1 MIPVF
6 IGGNMSIDSNTLI
19 GIVDYSYFAQGENK
33 VLLEKLA
40 QEKRLVNLA
49 AESSP
54 RALVIT
60 TDKAYI
66 SAIAPLTL
74 KKRTDRMGKG
84 IYEFYSEIGRA
95 HV

>member
-6 IGGNMSIDSNTLI
+6 IGSNMSIASNTLV

-84 IYEFYSEIGRA
+84 IYEFYSVEES
-95 HV
+95 

>member
-6 IGGNMSIDSNTLI
+6 IGGNMSIDSNTLV

-74 KKRTDRMGKG
+74 KKRTDRRGKG
-84 IYEFYSEIGRA
+84 IYEFNSVEES
-95 HV
+95 

>member
-6 IGGNMSIDSNTLI
+6 IGGNMSIDSNTLV

-40 QEKRLVNLA
+40 QEKRLVYLA

-84 IYEFYSEIGRA
+84 IYEFNSVEES
-95 HV
+95 

>member
-6 IGGNMSIDSNTLI
+6 IGGNMSIDSNTLV
-19 GIVDYSYFAQGENK
+19 GVVDYSYFAQGENK

-84 IYEFYSEIGRA
+84 IYEFYSVEES
-95 HV
+95 

>member
-6 IGGNMSIDSNTLI
+6 IGGNVSIDSNTLI

-84 IYEFYSEIGRA
+84 IYEFYSVEES
-95 HV
+95 

>member
-6 IGGNMSIDSNTLI
+6 IGGNMSIDSNTLV
-19 GIVDYSYFAQGENK
+19 GIVDYSYFAQGKNK

-74 KKRTDRMGKG
+74 KKRTDRMGKV
-84 IYEFYSEIGRA
+84 IYEFYSVEES
-95 HV
+95 

>member
-6 IGGNMSIDSNTLI
+6 IGGNMSIDSNTLV

-33 VLLEKLA
+33 VLLEKLD

-84 IYEFYSEIGRA
+84 IYEFNSVEES
-95 HV
+95 

>member
-6 IGGNMSIDSNTLI
+6 IGGNMSIASNTLV

-33 VLLEKLA
+33 VLLKKLA

-84 IYEFYSEIGRA
+84 IYEFNSVEES
-95 HV
+95 

>member
-6 IGGNMSIDSNTLI
+6 IGGNMSIDSNTLV
-19 GIVDYSYFAQGENK
+19 GIVDNSYFAQGENK

-84 IYEFYSEIGRA
+84 IYEFYSVEES
-95 HV
+95 

>member
-6 IGGNMSIDSNTLI
+6 IGGNMSIDSNTLV

-66 SAIAPLTL
+66 SAITPLTL

-84 IYEFYSEIGRA
+84 IYEFYSVEES
-95 HV
+95 

>member
-6 IGGNMSIDSNTLI
+6 IGGNMSIDSNTLV

-49 AESSP
+49 AESIP

-84 IYEFYSEIGRA
+84 IYEFYSVEES
-95 HV
+95 

>member
-6 IGGNMSIDSNTLI
+6 IGGNMSIDSNTLVS
-19 GIVDYSYFAQGENK
+19 IVDYSYFAQGENK
-33 VLLEKLA
+33 VLLEKLT

-84 IYEFYSEIGRA
+84 IYEFNSVEES
-95 HV
+95 

>member
-6 IGGNMSIDSNTLI
+6 IGGNMSIDSNTLV

-60 TDKAYI
+60 TEKAYI

-84 IYEFYSEIGRA
+84 IYEFYSVEES
-95 HV
+95 

>member
-6 IGGNMSIDSNTLI
+6 IGGNMSIDSNTLV

-74 KKRTDRMGKG
+74 KKRTDRMGKE
-84 IYEFYSEIGRA
+84 IYEFYSVEES
-95 HV
+95 

>member
-6 IGGNMSIDSNTLI
+6 IGGNMSIDSNTLV

-74 KKRTDRMGKG
+74 KKRKDRMCKG
-84 IYEFYSEIGRA
+84 IYEFNSVEES
-95 HV
+95 

>member
-6 IGGNMSIDSNTLI
+6 IGGNMSIDSNTLVV
-19 GIVDYSYFAQGENK
+19 IVDYSYFAQGENK

-84 IYEFYSEIGRA
+84 IYEFNSVEES
-95 HV
+95 

>member
-6 IGGNMSIDSNTLI
+6 IGGNMSIDSNTLV

-33 VLLEKLA
+33 VLLERLA

-54 RALVIT
+54 RA
-60 TDKAYI
+60 
-66 SAIAPLTL
+66 
-74 KKRTDRMGKG
+74 
-84 IYEFYSEIGRA
+84 
-95 HV
+95 

>member
-6 IGGNMSIDSNTLI
+6 IGGNMSIDSNTLV

-40 QEKRLVNLA
+40 QEKRLINLA

-84 IYEFYSEIGRA
+84 IYEFYSVEES
-95 HV
+95 

>member
-6 IGGNMSIDSNTLI
+6 IGGNMSIDSNTLV
-19 GIVDYSYFAQGENK
+19 GIVDYSYFTQGENK

-84 IYEFYSEIGRA
+84 IYEFYSVEES
-95 HV
+95 

>member
-6 IGGNMSIDSNTLI
+6 IGGNMSIDSNTLV

-84 IYEFYSEIGRA
+84 IYELYSVEES
-95 HV
+95 

>member
-6 IGGNMSIDSNTLI
+6 IGGNMFIDSNTLV

-74 KKRTDRMGKG
+74 KKRTDRMCKG
-84 IYEFYSEIGRA
+84 IYEFNNVEES
-95 HV
+95 

>member
-33 VLLEKLA
+33 VLLKKLA

-74 KKRTDRMGKG
+74 KKRTDRVGKG
-84 IYEFYSEIGRA
+84 IYEFYSVEES
-95 HV
+95 

>member
-6 IGGNMSIDSNTLI
+6 IGGNMSIDSNTLV

-66 SAIAPLTL
+66 SAIAPFTL

-84 IYEFYSEIGRA
+84 IYEFNSVEES
-95 HV
+95 

>member
-6 IGGNMSIDSNTLI
+6 IGGNMSIDSNTLV

-66 SAIAPLTL
+66 SAISPLTL

-84 IYEFYSEIGRA
+84 IYEFYSVEES
-95 HV
+95 

>member
-6 IGGNMSIDSNTLI
+6 IGGNMSIDSNTLV

-74 KKRTDRMGKG
+74 KKRTYRMGKG
-84 IYEFYSEIGRA
+84 IYEFYSVEES
-95 HV
+95 

>member
-6 IGGNMSIDSNTLI
+6 IGGNMSIDSNTLV

-84 IYEFYSEIGRA
+84 IYEYYSVEES
-95 HV
+95 

>member
-6 IGGNMSIDSNTLI
+6 IGGNMSIDSNALV

-60 TDKAYI
+60 KDKAYI

-84 IYEFYSEIGRA
+84 IYEFYSVEES
-95 HV
+95 

>member
-33 VLLEKLA
+33 VLLKKLA

-74 KKRTDRMGKG
+74 KKRTDRIGKG
-84 IYEFYSEIGRA
+84 IYEFYSVEES
-95 HV
+95 

>member
-6 IGGNMSIDSNTLI
+6 IGGNMSIDSNTLV

-66 SAIAPLTL
+66 SAIAPFTL
-74 KKRTDRMGKG
+74 KKRTDRMCKG
-84 IYEFYSEIGRA
+84 IYEFNNVEES
-95 HV
+95 

>member
-6 IGGNMSIDSNTLI
+6 IGGNMSIASNTLV

-33 VLLEKLA
+33 VLMEKLA

-84 IYEFYSEIGRA
+84 IYEFNSVEES
-95 HV
+95 

>member
-6 IGGNMSIDSNTLI
+6 IGGNMSIDSNTLV

-40 QEKRLVNLA
+40 QEKRLVNLS

-84 IYEFYSEIGRA
+84 IYEFYSVEES
-95 HV
+95 

>member
-6 IGGNMSIDSNTLI
+6 IGGNMSIDSNTLV
-19 GIVDYSYFAQGENK
+19 GIVDYSYFDQGENK

-84 IYEFYSEIGRA
+84 IYEFYSVEES
-95 HV
+95 

>member
-6 IGGNMSIDSNTLI
+6 IGGNMSIDSNTLV

-84 IYEFYSEIGRA
+84 IYEFYSVEES
-95 HV
+95 

>member
-6 IGGNMSIDSNTLI
+6 IGGNMSIDSNTLV

-33 VLLEKLA
+33 VLLKKLA

-84 IYEFYSEIGRA
+84 IYEFYSVEES
-95 HV
+95 

>member
-6 IGGNMSIDSNTLI
+6 IGGNMSIDSNTLV
-19 GIVDYSYFAQGENK
+19 GIVDYSHFAQGENK

-84 IYEFYSEIGRA
+84 IYEFNSVEES
-95 HV
+95 

>member
-6 IGGNMSIDSNTLI
+6 IGGNMSIDSNTLV
-19 GIVDYSYFAQGENK
+19 GIVDYRYFAQGENK

-84 IYEFYSEIGRA
+84 IYEFNSVEES
-95 HV
+95 

>member
-6 IGGNMSIDSNTLI
+6 IGGNMSIDSNTLV
-19 GIVDYSYFAQGENK
+19 GIVDYSYFALGENK

-74 KKRTDRMGKG
+74 KKRTDRMCKG
-84 IYEFYSEIGRA
+84 IYEFNNVEES
-95 HV
+95 

>member
-6 IGGNMSIDSNTLI
+6 IGGNMSIDSNTLV
-19 GIVDYSYFAQGENK
+19 GIVDYSYLAQGENK

-74 KKRTDRMGKG
+74 KKSTDRMGKG
-84 IYEFYSEIGRA
+84 IYEFYSVEDS
-95 HV
+95 